1 MPRNRRPR
9 DREEKST
16 EIVVAAATLF
26 ADDGFEK
33 TSMAKVAR
41 AAGVTTT
48 TIYWYFEDK
57 DALLVAV
64 LDHLL
69 GEALQGAEEHA
80 DRPLTDR
87 LLWVVERL
95 TRQSRLV
102 TTVHSLATTSPRVE
116 AWHSAFHELT
126 DAILADGL
134 RQAGVAEAQVPAL
147 TRLGVFAVEG
157 LLMHPLPVDE
167 QRAVLSAL
175 VDGHGAR

>member
-26 ADDGFEK
+26 ADDGFEN

-69 GEALQGAEEHA
+69 GQALQGVEEHA
-80 DRPLTDR
+80 EEPLTDR

-102 TTVHSLATTSPRVE
+102 TTVHSLAVSSPRVE

-134 RQAGVAEAQVPAL
+134 RHAGVPEVQVPAM
-147 TRLGVFAVEG
+147 TRLGVFAIEG
-157 LLMHPLPVDE
+157 LLMHPLPVDD
-167 QRAVLSAL
+167 QRAVLDAL
-175 VDGHGAR
+175 SNGHRVR